1 MSDYSVLICHLKA
14 PGELAVAGSWWQLT
28 CCWLR
33 INRCWLRIIRCW
45 WLVAGCLLGVN
56 TSLNGQICSVNSSS
70 TNVLCYGESTGV
82 INITVTGGV
91 EPYAF
96 VWTGPGSFSSTS
108 QNLSGLAAGSYS
120 LTVTGNSGSCSGTA
134 TIVIDQPAYPLTVI
148 TQPAD
153 QTDCYGNTVE
163 FNAEANGAT
172 GALSYQWQSR
182 PPGGEFSDI
191 TGGTAS
197 VLTVHDIGV
206 NGENTDG
213 TEYRVVITDDCGEV
227 TSEPA
232 LLRINAVSGLSG
244 RVNYTICDG
253 DGTSYE
259 VTTEGSVVG
268 YQWSF
273 NDGTGWQPI
282 TDGGIYSG
290 TATSLLTISDA
301 TSAATGAYRVS
312 VTFNTLNQP
321 PDYPTCV
328 VTTHT
333 RNRNL
338 TVMPPVLPSVV
349 TADQTFCG
357 TGTPA
362 PLTTTAA
369 TGGSGPPYSYQWQE
383 STDNVN
389 WSNISG
395 AQSLAYSPPALT
407 ETTWYR
413 VAVTDEGSM
422 RCGTFYSYPVTV
434 TVNPLPVTSAIYH
447 H

>member
-1 MSDYSVLICHLKA
+1 MSGYSVLICHLKA
-14 PGELAVAGSWWQLT
+14 PGELAVAGNWWQLT

-33 INRCWLRIIRCW
+33 INRCWLLVAWC
-45 WLVAGCLLGVN
+45 WLVAN
-56 TSLNGQICSVNSSS
+56 TDLNGQICSVNSSH
-70 TNVLCYGESTGV
+70 TDVQCFGESTGT
-82 INITVTGGV
+82 INITVTGGA

-96 VWTGPGSFSSTS
+96 AWTGPGSFVSTS

-120 LTVTGNSGSCSGTA
+120 VTVTGNSGSCTGTA
-134 TIVIDQPAYPLTVI
+134 TVVIGQPAYPLTIV
-148 TQPAD
+148 TQPAE

-163 FNAEANGAT
+163 FNAEVSGAS
-172 GALSYQWQSR
+172 GSLSYQWQSR
-182 PPGGEFSDI
+182 PPEGEFSDI
-191 TGGTAS
+191 PGGTS
-197 VLTVHDIGV
+197 PILTVHDIGV
-206 NGENTDG
+206 NGENIDG
-213 TEYRVVITDDCGEV
+213 TEYRVVITDDCGELI
-227 TSEPA
+227 SDPA
-232 LLRINAVSGLSG
+232 LLSINAVTGLSG
-244 RVNYTICDG
+244 SVNFTICDG

-273 NDGTGWQPI
+273 NDGTGWVPI
-282 TDGGIYSG
+282 SDGGAFSG
-290 TATSLLTISDA
+290 TTTRLLTISDA
-301 TSAATGAYRVS
+301 TSAETGAYRVS

-362 PLTTTAA
+362 PLTTTEA
-369 TGGSGPPYSYQWQE
+369 TGGSGPPYSYQWQS

-389 WSNISG
+389 WSDISG
-395 AQSLAYSPPALT
+395 AQSLAYSPPALS

-422 RCGTFYSYPVTV
+422 RCGTSYSYPVTI
-434 TVNPLPVTSAIYH
+434 TVNPLPVTSAIFH